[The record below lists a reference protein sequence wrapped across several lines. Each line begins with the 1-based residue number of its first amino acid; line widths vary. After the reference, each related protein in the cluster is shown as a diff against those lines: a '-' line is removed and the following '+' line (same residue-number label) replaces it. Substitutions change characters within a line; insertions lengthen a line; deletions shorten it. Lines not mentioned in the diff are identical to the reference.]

1 MKSKLRVL
9 PWVILL
15 LPLDF
20 IVAIAIL
27 ITEVFAIIFRQ
38 PRAKPQE
45 IAKPTRSVGWGSVGQ
60 ENQSVDQHYL
70 CVSRS
75 AEEGNSRTATIV
87 IVNWDGKHLLAE
99 CLPSVIEAVSHAGGK
114 HEILVVDNGSTDGS
128 IQFVE
133 EHFPAVRILALR
145 RNYGFGGGNNRAVQ
159 EVQTG
164 IVVFLN
170 NDMVVDRGFL
180 NLLLEGFEDESVFA
194 VTSQISFADTSRQL
208 EETGKTRARF
218 ERGFFYFSHDQ
229 IQPTEQNLKGIPVF
243 WAGGGSCA
251 VDVKKF
257 LAIGGFDQL
266 YAPFYVEDADLSYQA
281 WKRGW
286 KCLLAPGSHVIH
298 KHRATSKTKFG
309 DRFVDNTIRRN
320 TYLFIWKNVTD
331 ASMVF
336 DHLLNL
342 PRSHTRAMIQN
353 GAQFECRAFV
363 RAVLH
368 LPEAMAK
375 RVLNIPRYVM
385 SDREVLVRSQK
396 P

>member
-1 MKSKLRVL
+1 MRSKLGVL

-27 ITEVFAIIFRQ
+27 VTEIFALSTPPQLR
-38 PRAKPQE
+38 RGGAK
-45 IAKPTRSVGWGSVGQ
+45 RRGGVGQ
-60 ENQSVDQHYL
+60 QIDLLDQHHPSQRCAL
-70 CVSRS
+70 AFPSS
-75 AEEGNSRTATIV
+75 AEEGSSPTATIV
-87 IVNWDGKHLLAE
+87 IVNWDGKHLLTE
-99 CLPSVIEAVSHAGGK
+99 CLPSVIEAVNHAGRK

-128 IQFVE
+128 VQFIQQ
-133 EHFPAVRILALR
+133 HFPAVRILPLS
-145 RNYGFGGGNNRAVQ
+145 RNYGFAGGNNRAVQ

-170 NDMVVDRGFL
+170 NDMVVDREFL
-180 NLLLEGFEDESVFA
+180 NLLLKGFEDESVFA
-194 VTSQISFADTSRQL
+194 VTSQISLADASRRR
-208 EETGKTRARF
+208 EETGKTRGRF

-229 IQPTEQNLKGIPVF
+229 ILPSEQTLENMPVF
-243 WAGGGSCA
+243 WGGGGSCA
-251 VDVKKF
+251 IDVKKF

-286 KCLLAPGSHVIH
+286 KCLLAPGSRVIH
-298 KHRATSKTKFG
+298 KHRATSKTRFG

-342 PRSHTRAMIQN
+342 PRIHARAMIQN
-353 GAQFECRAFV
+353 GPQFECRAFI

-368 LPEAMAK
+368 LPTAVAK
-375 RVLNIPRYVM
+375 RVSNIPRYVI
-385 SDREVLVRSQK
+385 SDREVLARSQR